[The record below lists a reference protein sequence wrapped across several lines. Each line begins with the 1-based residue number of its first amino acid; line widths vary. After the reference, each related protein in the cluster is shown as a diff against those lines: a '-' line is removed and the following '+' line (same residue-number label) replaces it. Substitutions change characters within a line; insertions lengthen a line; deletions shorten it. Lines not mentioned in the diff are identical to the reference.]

1 METSIDPQLRDHAQS
16 ATQSYSSL
24 PPSSYHPLNPIRLP
38 PPQQHHAPQHPWPP
52 QPDSH
57 LYYSHSQRSG
67 QHAPA
72 IPQPDPAMH
81 HDHVT
86 HQGQPD
92 QPPADSKRPRACE
105 ACRGLKVRCEPDPVK
120 GTCRRCAKA
129 GRHCV
134 VTAPSRKRQKKTD
147 SRVAELE
154 KKIDAL
160 TASLHA
166 TKAQAVSESDD
177 DSVDDK
183 KPMPNDISQAQHI
196 SDYLAQEDRR
206 MAETADMMPQPRPDH
221 YSDQGRR
228 FSHQSMPGSEKK
240 RRMSHYPDEESEP
253 PSQESQPSLFNVESP
268 SQHSTRKMS
277 GNTFMRPTIPN
288 GALNSMPSTTPH
300 SISPTHEY
308 ADVVDR
314 KILDATLASELFE
327 HYNKKMAPHMPLVI
341 FPPDTPSGAIRKRR
355 PILFLAILSVASGQE
370 HLDLQRILAKEI
382 MRTFADRIVFR
393 GERSL
398 ELIQALQVLV
408 LWYWPE
414 ENRDAQTYQL
424 IHMAAVMAID
434 LGLGRRVRGSREPF
448 HAIWK
453 DHPRIK
459 PFTQTS
465 DALESRRAWLGCYLL
480 CASAAM
486 GFRRTNLI
494 RWSSYMDDCLDTLN
508 ASSEALASDSV
519 LVEWVRL
526 QKLADDV
533 GNQISVEES
542 TNLGI
547 SDVKTQYALKAF
559 ERQMKEWEKQ
569 ASKQVTSGKSGPRST
584 YSDDGSSTYAV
595 LAPLTFNFHVAN
607 LYMHEFAM
615 HLDQTLEF
623 PSTTS
628 QRDSKADKSATRPEV
643 LTTAHVGALTTCLTS
658 IHGMFDTFLRFTT
671 EDVRTIPVFYFVRV
685 AYATVLLIKLYFAA
699 SAPDSEL
706 GKVMPS
712 DDLRVE
718 EYLRN
723 LREVLQA
730 GAGSGK
736 CQQAR
741 SFFLVHVMLQTWF
754 ERQRDGK
761 GTVPEEISKN
771 KRFEAQ
777 PVDVEKPAGKTEYKR
792 MQLNGDTPT
801 TRRPSM
807 AQAAPSAGAESMDQ
821 SRLHVLGEVALGNS
835 NSNPNPNSNSNSNGH
850 GMNQGSDNWNTYPA
864 APIVPPASGY
874 MSYDYGAAVASM
886 ETGGFH
892 TDIHGFQPGLEQAIG
907 MTFNEGNLSYMDDYA
922 LYNMMQMPNVF
933 ENIA

>member
-1 METSIDPQLRDHAQS
+1 
-16 ATQSYSSL
+16 
-24 PPSSYHPLNPIRLP
+24 
-38 PPQQHHAPQHPWPP
+38 
-52 QPDSH
+52 
-57 LYYSHSQRSG
+57 
-67 QHAPA
+67 
-72 IPQPDPAMH
+72 MH

-86 HQGQPD
+86 HQGD

-166 TKAQAVSESDD
+166 TKAQAVSDSDD
-177 DSVDDK
+177 DSVDDR
-183 KPMPNDISQAQHI
+183 KPMPNDISQGHHV

-206 MAETADMMPQPRPDH
+206 MAETADMMPQPRSEH
-221 YSDQGRR
+221 YGDQGRR
-228 FSHQSMPGSEKK
+228 FSHQSMPSSEKK
-240 RRMSHYPDEESEP
+240 RRMSHYPDEDSEP
-253 PSQESQPSLFNVESP
+253 ASQESQPNLFNVESP
-268 SQHSTRKMS
+268 NQHQTRKMS
-277 GNTFMRPTIPN
+277 GSAFMRPMIPN
-288 GALNSMPSTTPH
+288 GALNPMPSTTSQ

-327 HYNKKMAPHMPLVI
+327 HYNKKMAPHLPLVI

-453 DHPRIK
+453 DHPLIK
-459 PFTQTS
+459 SSAQPP

-494 RWSSYMDDCLDTLN
+494 RWSSYMDDCLDALN
-508 ASSEALASDSV
+508 ASSETLPSDSV

-533 GNQISVEES
+533 GSQISVEES
-542 TNLGI
+542 ANLGI

-569 ASKQVTSGKSGPRST
+569 ASKQA
-584 YSDDGSSTYAV
+584 SS
-595 LAPLTFNFHVAN
+595 APLTFNFHVAN

-623 PSTTS
+623 PSATS
-628 QRDSKADKSATRPEV
+628 QRDIKADKNSSRAEV

-658 IHGMFDTFLRFTT
+658 IHGMFDTFLKFTT
-671 EDVRTIPVFYFVRV
+671 EDVRAIPVFYFVRV

-706 GKVMPS
+706 GKVMPK

-723 LREVLQA
+723 LRELLHA

-761 GTVPEEISKN
+761 GTVPEEISNN
-771 KRFEAQ
+771 KRFEGQ
-777 PVDVEKPAGKTEYKR
+777 PVDVEKHSGKTEYKR
-792 MQLNGDTPT
+792 MQLNGDAPSA
-801 TRRPSM
+801 RRSSM
-807 AQAAPSAGAESMDQ
+807 AQAALSAGAESMDQ
-821 SRLHVLGEVALGNS
+821 SRLHLLGEVALGNS
-835 NSNPNPNSNSNSNGH
+835 NSNASSNSNSNGH
-850 GMNQGSDNWNTYPA
+850 GMSQGSDSWNSYPA
-864 APIVPPASGY
+864 APIGPPASGY
-874 MSYDYGAAVASM
+874 MNYDYGAAVASM
-886 ETGGFH
+886 DTGGFH

-933 ENIA
+933 ENIV